1 MLQIK
6 ITHLCLVLM
15 LLLCKTSNFSI
26 CKNCCDC
33 LYDSEETNINEKIDI
48 NEEDE
53 KIKDAIMR
61 HLKLDEK
68 KLDGIKEELIKIK
81 DQKEKF
87 IKIVQYVMDIDWE
100 KKQYPN
106 TLIQWGKNKC
116 WYIAHFHLMLNNPY
130 FLKFFLICDQ
140 INKDKK
146 TVLYEVCQLIK
157 QCINL
162 PNFQKSKSQNPVVDK
177 IMDCFY
183 EDKKYEKI
191 REAHLPNDHMQY
203 NLALNPM
210 YIKMALMQDIDS
222 LFEFV
227 EKDSPF
233 VCGSPTFDKYILELE
248 QVAKNLK
255 DNKNISSLI
264 KREKD
269 SLLGIKVIDI
279 SSNHTYA
286 IVKNKKKWFLKDSL
300 KKDKGGKMT
309 VKDVVNLCKE
319 NLDKYKNSK
328 DQTLFF
334 YKLNK
339 CEDLESFLKDLEEN
353 IPSKSP
359 SLQN

>member
-33 LYDSEETNINEKIDI
+33 CTESEETDI
-48 NEEDE
+48 NDEEGN
-53 KIKDAIMR
+53 IKDAIMR

-68 KLDGIKEELIKIK
+68 KLDGIKEELRKIK

-100 KKQYPN
+100 KPMYPN

-116 WYIAHFHLMLNNPY
+116 WYIAYFHLMLNNPY
-130 FLKFFLICDQ
+130 FLKFFLICDR
-140 INKDKK
+140 INEDKK

-162 PNFQKSKSQNPVVDK
+162 PNFQKSKSQNPGVDK
-177 IMDCFY
+177 IMKRFY
-183 EDKKYEKI
+183 KDEKYKEIKKKPLQKDP
-191 REAHLPNDHMQY
+191 RQY
-203 NLALNPM
+203 NLALRPT

-227 EKDSPF
+227 ENDSPF
-233 VCGSPTFDKYILELE
+233 ICGNHTFDKYILELE
-248 QVAKNLK
+248 QIAINLK
-255 DNKNISSLI
+255 DNENISSLI
-264 KREKD
+264 KREEN

-279 SSNHTYA
+279 FSNHTYA
-286 IVKNKKKWFLKDSL
+286 IVKNKEEWFLKDSL
-300 KKDKGGKMT
+300 EKDKGGKIT
-309 VKDVVNLCKE
+309 VDDVANLCKD
-319 NLDKYKNSK
+319 NLDKYKNK
-328 DQTLFF
+328 KGQTLFF

-339 CEDLESFLKDLEEN
+339 CENLESFLKDLKEN
-353 IPSKSP
+353 IPSKS
-359 SLQN
+359 L

>member
-87 IKIVQYVMDIDWE
+87 IKIIQYVMDIDWE
-100 KKQYPN
+100 NPMYPN
-106 TLIQWGKNKC
+106 TLIQWGENKC
-116 WYIAHFHLMLNNPY
+116 EYIAYFHLRLNNPY

-140 INKDKK
+140 INENKK

-162 PNFQKSKSQNPVVDK
+162 PNFQKSKSQNPGVTVDK

-183 EDKKYEKI
+183 KDGKYEEI
-191 REAHLPNDHMQY
+191 REATHPGDRMQY
-203 NLALNPM
+203 NLALRPM
-210 YIKMALMQDIDS
+210 YIDFALIQDIDS

-233 VCGSPTFDKYILELE
+233 VCGRKPTFDEYILKLKQIAIKLE
-248 QVAKNLK
+248 
-255 DNKNISSLI
+255 DNENISSLI
-264 KREKD
+264 KREEN

-286 IVKNKKKWFLKDSL
+286 IVKNKEEWFLKDSL

-309 VKDVVNLCKE
+309 VDDVVKLCNK
-319 NLDKYKNSK
+319 NLDKYKNK
-328 DQTLFF
+328 EDQTLFF

-339 CEDLESFLKDLEEN
+339 CEDLESLLKDLKKN
-353 IPSKSP
+353 VPSKS
-359 SLQN
+359 L

>member
-33 LYDSEETNINEKIDI
+33 CTESEETNINEKIDI

-68 KLDGIKEELIKIK
+68 KLNGIKEELGKIK

-87 IKIVQYVMDIDWE
+87 IKIIQYVMDIDWE
-100 KKQYPN
+100 NPMYPN
-106 TLIQWGKNKC
+106 TLIQWGENKC
-116 WYIAHFHLMLNNPY
+116 EYIAYFHLRLNNPY

-140 INKDKK
+140 INENKK

-162 PNFQKSKSQNPVVDK
+162 PNFQKSKSQDPGVTVDK
-177 IMDCFY
+177 IMERFY
-183 EDKKYEKI
+183 KDEKYKEIKKKPLQNNPI
-191 REAHLPNDHMQY
+191 QY
-203 NLALNPM
+203 NLALKPT
-210 YIKMALMQDIDS
+210 YIKMALEQDIDS

-227 EKDSPF
+227 ENDSPF
-233 VCGSPTFDKYILELE
+233 ICGSPTFDKYILKLE
-248 QVAKNLK
+248 QIAIKLE

-269 SLLGIKVIDI
+269 SLLGIRVIDL

-300 KKDKGGKMT
+300 EKDKGWEMT
-309 VKDVVNLCKE
+309 VDDVVNLCNK

-328 DQTLFF
+328 NPTLFF

-339 CEDLESFLKDLEEN
+339 CENLESFLKDLEKN
-353 IPSKSP
+353 IPSKS
-359 SLQN
+359 L

>member
-33 LYDSEETNINEKIDI
+33 CTESEETDI
-48 NEEDE
+48 NDEEGN
-53 KIKDAIMR
+53 IKDAIMR
-61 HLKLDEK
+61 HLKLDEN

-87 IKIVQYVMDIDWE
+87 IKVVEEVMDIDWE
-100 KKQYPN
+100 NPMYPN
-106 TLIQWGKNKC
+106 TLIQWGENKC
-116 WYIAHFHLMLNNPY
+116 WYIAYFHLMLNNPY
-130 FLKFFLICDQ
+130 FLKFFLICDR
-140 INKDKK
+140 INEDKK

-162 PNFQKSKSQNPVVDK
+162 PNFQKSKSQNPGVDK
-177 IMDCFY
+177 IMNRFY

-191 REAHLPNDHMQY
+191 KKNHFQNNPIQY
-203 NLALNPM
+203 NLALRPT

-227 EKDSPF
+227 ENDSPF
-233 VCGSPTFDKYILELE
+233 ICGSTTFDKYILELE
-248 QVAKNLK
+248 QIAINLK
-255 DNKNISSLI
+255 DNENISSLI
-264 KREKD
+264 KREEN

-279 SSNHTYA
+279 FSNHTYA
-286 IVKNKKKWFLKDSL
+286 IVKNKEEWFLKDSL
-300 KKDKGGKMT
+300 EKDKGGKIT
-309 VKDVVNLCKE
+309 VDDVANLCKD
-319 NLDKYKNSK
+319 NLDKYKNRK

-339 CEDLESFLKDLEEN
+339 CEDLESFLKDLKEN
-353 IPSKSP
+353 VPSKS
-359 SLQN
+359 L

>member
-33 LYDSEETNINEKIDI
+33 CTESEETDI
-48 NEEDE
+48 NDEEGN
-53 KIKDAIMR
+53 IKDAIMR

-68 KLDGIKEELIKIK
+68 KLDGIKEELGKIK

-87 IKIVQYVMDIDWE
+87 IKIIQYVMDIDWE
-100 KKQYPN
+100 NPMYPN
-106 TLIQWGKNKC
+106 TLIQWGENKC
-116 WYIAHFHLMLNNPY
+116 EYIAYFHLRLNNPY

-140 INKDKK
+140 INENKK

-162 PNFQKSKSQNPVVDK
+162 PNFQKSKLQNPGVTVDK

-183 EDKKYEKI
+183 KDRKYEEI
-191 REAHLPNDHMQY
+191 RKVHIQNNPIQY
-203 NLALNPM
+203 NLALRPT
-210 YIKMALMQDIDS
+210 YIKMALMQDINS
-222 LFEFV
+222 LFEF
-227 EKDSPF
+227 EDDDSPF
-233 VCGSPTFDKYILELE
+233 VCGRKPTFDEYILELE
-248 QVAKNLK
+248 QIAIKLE
-255 DNKNISSLI
+255 DNENISSLI
-264 KREKD
+264 KREEN

-286 IVKNKKKWFLKDSL
+286 IVKNKEEWFLKDSL

-309 VKDVVNLCKE
+309 VDDVVKLCNK

-328 DQTLFF
+328 DPTLFF

-339 CEDLESFLKDLEEN
+339 CENLESLLKNLEEN
-353 IPSKSP
+353 IPSKS
-359 SLQN
+359 L

>member
-33 LYDSEETNINEKIDI
+33 CTESEETDI
-48 NEEDE
+48 NDEEGN
-53 KIKDAIMR
+53 IKDAIMR
-61 HLKLDEK
+61 HLKINKK
-68 KLDGIKEELIKIK
+68 KLNGIKEELRKIK

-87 IKIVQYVMDIDWE
+87 IKIIQYVMDIDWE
-100 KKQYPN
+100 NPMYPN

-116 WYIAHFHLMLNNPY
+116 WCIAYFHLMLNNPY

-157 QCINL
+157 ECINL
-162 PNFQKSKSQNPVVDK
+162 PNFQKSKSQNSGVDK
-177 IMDCFY
+177 IMERFY

-191 REAHLPNDHMQY
+191 KKVHLQNNPIQY
-203 NLALNPM
+203 NLALRPM

-233 VCGSPTFDKYILELE
+233 VCGRKPTFDEYILELE
-248 QVAKNLK
+248 QIAINLK

-264 KREKD
+264 KREEN

-286 IVKNKKKWFLKDSL
+286 IVKNKEEWFLKDSL
-300 KKDKGGKMT
+300 KKDKGGEMT
-309 VKDVVNLCKE
+309 VDDVVKLCNK
-319 NLDKYKNSK
+319 NLDEYKNSEK
-328 DQTLFF
+328 QTLFF

-339 CEDLESFLKDLEEN
+339 CENLEFLLKKLEEN
-353 IPSKSP
+353 VPSKS
-359 SLQN
+359 L

>member
-15 LLLCKTSNFSI
+15 LLLDKTSNFSI

-33 LYDSEETNINEKIDI
+33 LYDSKETDI
-48 NEEDE
+48 NDEEGN
-53 KIKDAIMR
+53 IKDAIMR
-61 HLKLDEK
+61 HLKLGEK
-68 KLDGIKEELIKIK
+68 KLDGIKEELRKIK

-87 IKIVQYVMDIDWE
+87 IKIIQYVMDIDWE
-100 KKQYPN
+100 NPMYPN

-116 WYIAHFHLMLNNPY
+116 WYIAYFHLMLNNPY

-140 INKDKK
+140 INENKK

-162 PNFQKSKSQNPVVDK
+162 PNFQKSKSQNPGVDK
-177 IMDCFY
+177 IMERFY

-191 REAHLPNDHMQY
+191 KKVHLQNNPIQY
-203 NLALNPM
+203 NLALRPT
-210 YIKMALMQDIDS
+210 YIKMALMQDINS
-222 LFEFV
+222 LFEF
-227 EKDSPF
+227 EDDDSPF
-233 VCGSPTFDKYILELE
+233 VCGRKPTFDEYILELE
-248 QVAKNLK
+248 QIAINLK

-264 KREKD
+264 KREEN

-286 IVKNKKKWFLKDSL
+286 IVKNKEEWFLKDSL
-300 KKDKGGKMT
+300 EKDKGGKMT
-309 VKDVVNLCKE
+309 VDDVVNLCNK
-319 NLDKYKNSK
+319 NLDKYKNK
-328 DQTLFF
+328 EDQTLFF

-339 CEDLESFLKDLEEN
+339 CENLESLLKNLEEN
-353 IPSKSP
+353 VPSKS
-359 SLQN
+359 L

>member
-33 LYDSEETNINEKIDI
+33 LYDSKETDI
-48 NEEDE
+48 NDEEGN
-53 KIKDAIMR
+53 IKDAIMR

-68 KLDGIKEELIKIK
+68 KLDGIKEELRKIK

-140 INKDKK
+140 INENKK

-183 EDKKYEKI
+183 KDEKYEKI

-233 VCGSPTFDKYILELE
+233 VCGSPTFDKYILELV

-269 SLLGIKVIDI
+269 SLLGIRVIDI
-279 SSNHTYA
+279 SFNHTYA

-309 VKDVVNLCKE
+309 VDDVVKLCNK
-319 NLDKYKNSK
+319 NLDKYKNSEE
-328 DQTLFF
+328 QTLFF

-339 CEDLESFLKDLEEN
+339 CEDLESFLKDLEKN
-353 IPSKSP
+353 IPSKS
-359 SLQN
+359 L

>member
-33 LYDSEETNINEKIDI
+33 CTESEGTDI
-48 NEEDE
+48 NDEEGN
-53 KIKDAIMR
+53 IKDAIMR
-61 HLKLDEK
+61 HLKLDEN
-68 KLDGIKEELIKIK
+68 KLDGIKEELRKIK

-100 KKQYPN
+100 NPMYPN
-106 TLIQWGKNKC
+106 TLIQWGENKC
-116 WYIAHFHLMLNNPY
+116 WCIAYFHLMLNNPY

-157 QCINL
+157 RCINL
-162 PNFQKSKSQNPVVDK
+162 PNFQKSKLQNPGVTVDK

-183 EDKKYEKI
+183 KDEKYKEIKKKP
-191 REAHLPNDHMQY
+191 LQKDPMQY
-203 NLALNPM
+203 NLALRPM
-210 YIKMALMQDIDS
+210 YIDFALIQDINS

-227 EKDSPF
+227 ENDSPF
-233 VCGSPTFDKYILELE
+233 ICGSTTFDKYILELE
-248 QVAKNLK
+248 QIAINLK
-255 DNKNISSLI
+255 DNENISSLI
-264 KREKD
+264 KREEN

-279 SSNHTYA
+279 FSNHTYA
-286 IVKNKKKWFLKDSL
+286 IVKNKEEWFLKDSL
-300 KKDKGGKMT
+300 EKDKGGKIT
-309 VKDVVNLCKE
+309 VDDVANLCKD
-319 NLDKYKNSK
+319 NLDKYKNRK

-339 CEDLESFLKDLEEN
+339 CEDLESFLKDLKEN
-353 IPSKSP
+353 VPSKS
-359 SLQN
+359 L

>member
-48 NEEDE
+48 NDEDE
-53 KIKDAIMR
+53 KMKDAIMR

-68 KLDGIKEELIKIK
+68 KLDEIIEELKKI
-81 DQKEKF
+81 DNQKEKF

-130 FLKFFLICDQ
+130 FFKFFLICDQ

-162 PNFQKSKSQNPVVDK
+162 PNFQKSKSQNPGVDK

-183 EDKKYEKI
+183 KDEKYKEIKKKTLQNNPI
-191 REAHLPNDHMQY
+191 QY
-203 NLALNPM
+203 NLALRPT
-210 YIKMALMQDIDS
+210 YINMALEQDINS

-227 EKDSPF
+227 ENDSPF
-233 VCGSPTFDKYILELE
+233 ICGSPTFDKYIL
-248 QVAKNLK
+248 
-255 DNKNISSLI
+255 
-264 KREKD
+264 
-269 SLLGIKVIDI
+269 
-279 SSNHTYA
+279 
-286 IVKNKKKWFLKDSL
+286 
-300 KKDKGGKMT
+300 DKP
-309 VKDVVNLCKE
+309 E
-319 NLDKYKNSK
+319 
-328 DQTLFF
+328 
-334 YKLNK
+334 
-339 CEDLESFLKDLEEN
+339 
-353 IPSKSP
+353 
-359 SLQN
+359 

>member
-33 LYDSEETNINEKIDI
+33 CTESEETDI
-48 NEEDE
+48 NDEEGN
-53 KIKDAIMR
+53 IKDAIMR

-68 KLDGIKEELIKIK
+68 KLDGIKEELKEIK

-100 KKQYPN
+100 NPMYPN

-116 WYIAHFHLMLNNPY
+116 EYIAYFHLRLNNPY
-130 FLKFFLICDQ
+130 FLKFFLICDK
-140 INKDKK
+140 INEDKN

-162 PNFQKSKSQNPVVDK
+162 PNFQKSKSQNPGVDK

-183 EDKKYEKI
+183 KDKKYEKI
-191 REAHLPNDHMQY
+191 KKVHLQNNPIQY
-203 NLALNPM
+203 NLALRPT
-210 YIKMALMQDIDS
+210 YIKMALMQDINS

-227 EKDSPF
+227 ENDSPF
-233 VCGSPTFDKYILELE
+233 VCGRKPTFDEYILELE
-248 QVAKNLK
+248 QVSINLK
-255 DNKNISSLI
+255 DNENISSLI
-264 KREKD
+264 KREEN

-286 IVKNKKKWFLKDSL
+286 IVKNKEEWFLKDSL
-300 KKDKGGKMT
+300 KKDKGGKIT
-309 VKDVVNLCKE
+309 VDDVVNLCKD

-339 CEDLESFLKDLEEN
+339 CENLESLLKNLEEN
-353 IPSKSP
+353 VPSKSP
-359 SLQN
+359 SL

>member
-15 LLLCKTSNFSI
+15 LLLDKTSNFSI

-33 LYDSEETNINEKIDI
+33 LYDSKETDI
-48 NEEDE
+48 NDEEGN
-53 KIKDAIMR
+53 IKDAIMR
-61 HLKLDEK
+61 HLKLDEN
-68 KLDGIKEELIKIK
+68 KLDEIIEELKKI
-81 DQKEKF
+81 DNQKEKF
-87 IKIVQYVMDIDWE
+87 IKVIEYVMDIDWE
-100 KKQYPN
+100 SPMYPN

-140 INKDKK
+140 INKDKN

-162 PNFQKSKSQNPVVDK
+162 PNFQKSKSQNPGVDK

-183 EDKKYEKI
+183 KDEKYKEI
-191 REAHLPNDHMQY
+191 RKAHLPNDHMQY

-210 YIKMALMQDIDS
+210 YIKFALIQDINS
-222 LFEFV
+222 LFEF
-227 EKDSPF
+227 EHDNSPF
-233 VCGSPTFDKYILELE
+233 VCGSRPTFDKYILELE
-248 QVAKNLK
+248 QIAINLE

-264 KREKD
+264 KREKG
-269 SLLGIKVIDI
+269 SLLGIRIIDI

-286 IVKNKKKWFLKDSL
+286 IVKNKKEWFLKDSL
-300 KKDKGGKMT
+300 KKDKGGKIT
-309 VKDVVNLCKE
+309 VDDVVNLCKD
-319 NLDKYKNSK
+319 NLDKYKNK
-328 DQTLFF
+328 EDQTLFF

-339 CEDLESFLKDLEEN
+339 CENLESLLKNLEEN
-353 IPSKSP
+353 VPSKS
-359 SLQN
+359 L

>member
-33 LYDSEETNINEKIDI
+33 CTESEETDI
-48 NEEDE
+48 NDEEGN
-53 KIKDAIMR
+53 IKDAIMR
-61 HLKLDEK
+61 HLKLDEN
-68 KLDGIKEELIKIK
+68 KLDGIKEELRKIK

-100 KKQYPN
+100 KPMYPN
-106 TLIQWGKNKC
+106 TLIQWGENKC
-116 WYIAHFHLMLNNPY
+116 WYIAYFHLMLNNPY
-130 FLKFFLICDQ
+130 FLKFFLICDR
-140 INKDKK
+140 INEDKK

-162 PNFQKSKSQNPVVDK
+162 PNFQKSKSQNPGVDK
-177 IMDCFY
+177 IMNRFY

-191 REAHLPNDHMQY
+191 KKNHFQNNPIQY
-203 NLALNPM
+203 NLALRPT
-210 YIKMALMQDIDS
+210 YIKMALMQDINS

-227 EKDSPF
+227 ENDSPF
-233 VCGSPTFDKYILELE
+233 ICGSTTFDKYILELE
-248 QVAKNLK
+248 QIAINLK
-255 DNKNISSLI
+255 DNENISSLI
-264 KREKD
+264 KREEN

-279 SSNHTYA
+279 FSNHTYA
-286 IVKNKKKWFLKDSL
+286 IVKNKEEWFLKDSL
-300 KKDKGGKMT
+300 EKDKGGKIT
-309 VKDVVNLCKE
+309 VDDVANLCKD
-319 NLDKYKNSK
+319 NLDKYKNRK

-339 CEDLESFLKDLEEN
+339 CEDLESFLKDLKEN
-353 IPSKSP
+353 VPSKS
-359 SLQN
+359 L

>member
-1 MLQIK
+1 M
-6 ITHLCLVLM
+6 
-15 LLLCKTSNFSI
+15 
-26 CKNCCDC
+26 
-33 LYDSEETNINEKIDI
+33 
-48 NEEDE
+48 
-53 KIKDAIMR
+53 
-61 HLKLDEK
+61 
-68 KLDGIKEELIKIK
+68 
-81 DQKEKF
+81 
-87 IKIVQYVMDIDWE
+87 
-100 KKQYPN
+100 
-106 TLIQWGKNKC
+106 
-116 WYIAHFHLMLNNPY
+116 
-130 FLKFFLICDQ
+130 ICDQ

-157 QCINL
+157 QCINF

-177 IMDCFY
+177 IMERFY
-183 EDKKYEKI
+183 KDEKYEKI

-309 VKDVVNLCKE
+309 VKDVVNLCNK

-339 CEDLESFLKDLEEN
+339 CENLESLLKNLEEN
-353 IPSKSP
+353 VPSKSP
-359 SLQN
+359 

>member
-157 QCINL
+157 Q
-162 PNFQKSKSQNPVVDK
+162 SKSQNLGVDK
-177 IMDCFY
+177 IMERFY

-191 REAHLPNDHMQY
+191 KKVHLQNNPIQY
-203 NLALNPM
+203 NLALRPT
-210 YIKMALMQDIDS
+210 YIKMALMQDINS
-222 LFEFV
+222 LFEF
-227 EKDSPF
+227 EDDDSPF
-233 VCGSPTFDKYILELE
+233 VCGRKPTFDEYILELE
-248 QVAKNLK
+248 QIAINLK

-264 KREKD
+264 KREEN

-286 IVKNKKKWFLKDSL
+286 IVKNKEEWFLKDSL
-300 KKDKGGKMT
+300 KKDKGGKIT
-309 VKDVVNLCKE
+309 VDDVVNLCKD

-339 CEDLESFLKDLEEN
+339 CENLESLLKNLEEN
-353 IPSKSP
+353 VPSKS
-359 SLQN
+359 L

>member
-33 LYDSEETNINEKIDI
+33 CTESEGTDI
-48 NEEDE
+48 NDEEGN
-53 KIKDAIMR
+53 IKDAIMR

-100 KKQYPN
+100 SPMYPN

-116 WYIAHFHLMLNNPY
+116 EYIAYFHLRLNNPY

-157 QCINL
+157 QCINF
-162 PNFQKSKSQNPVVDK
+162 PNFQKSKSQNPGVDK
-177 IMDCFY
+177 IMERFY

-191 REAHLPNDHMQY
+191 KKVHLQNNPIQY
-203 NLALNPM
+203 NLALRPM
-210 YIKMALMQDIDS
+210 YIKMALMQDINS

-233 VCGSPTFDKYILELE
+233 VCGRKPTFDEYILELE
-248 QVAKNLK
+248 QIAIKLK
-255 DNKNISSLI
+255 DNENISSLI
-264 KREKD
+264 KSEKN

-286 IVKNKKKWFLKDSL
+286 IVKNKEEWFLKDSL
-300 KKDKGGKMT
+300 KKDKGGKIT
-309 VKDVVNLCKE
+309 VDDVANLCKD
-319 NLDKYKNSK
+319 NLDKYKNK
-328 DQTLFF
+328 EDQTLFF

-339 CEDLESFLKDLEEN
+339 CENLESLLKNLEEN
-353 IPSKSP
+353 VPSKS
-359 SLQN
+359 L

>member
-33 LYDSEETNINEKIDI
+33 CTESEETDI
-48 NEEDE
+48 NDEEGN
-53 KIKDAIMR
+53 IKDAIMR
-61 HLKLDEK
+61 HLKLDEN
-68 KLDGIKEELIKIK
+68 KLDGIIKELKK
-81 DQKEKF
+81 FKNKKEKF
-87 IKIVQYVMDIDWE
+87 IKVIEYVMDIDWE
-100 KKQYPN
+100 SPMYPN

-116 WYIAHFHLMLNNPY
+116 WCIAHFHLMLNNPY
-130 FLKFFLICDQ
+130 FLKFFLICDR
-140 INKDKK
+140 INEDKK

-162 PNFQKSKSQNPVVDK
+162 PNFQKSKSQNPGVDK
-177 IMDCFY
+177 IMERFY

-191 REAHLPNDHMQY
+191 KKVHLQNNPIQY
-203 NLALNPM
+203 NLALRPM
-210 YIKMALMQDIDS
+210 YIKMALMQDINS

-248 QVAKNLK
+248 QIAINLK

-264 KREKD
+264 KREEN

-279 SSNHTYA
+279 FSNHTYA
-286 IVKNKKKWFLKDSL
+286 IVKNKKEWFLKDSL

-309 VKDVVNLCKE
+309 VKDVVKLCNK
-319 NLDKYKNSK
+319 NLDEYKNSEE
-328 DQTLFF
+328 QTLFF

-339 CEDLESFLKDLEEN
+339 CENLESLLKNLEEN
-353 IPSKSP
+353 VPSKSP
-359 SLQN
+359 SL

>member
-33 LYDSEETNINEKIDI
+33 CTESEETDI
-48 NEEDE
+48 NDEEGN
-53 KIKDAIMR
+53 IKDAIMR
-61 HLKLDEK
+61 HLKLDEN
-68 KLDGIKEELIKIK
+68 KLDGIIKELKKI
-81 DQKEKF
+81 DNQKEKF
-87 IKIVQYVMDIDWE
+87 IKIVQYVMDIDWGNPM
-100 KKQYPN
+100 YPN
-106 TLIQWGKNKC
+106 TLIQWGNNKC
-116 WYIAHFHLMLNNPY
+116 CYIAYFHLRLNNPY
-130 FLKFFLICDQ
+130 FLKFFLICDR
-140 INKDKK
+140 INEDKN

-162 PNFQKSKSQNPVVDK
+162 PKFQKSKSQNPGVDK
-177 IMDCFY
+177 IMERFY

-191 REAHLPNDHMQY
+191 KKVHLQNNPIQY
-203 NLALNPM
+203 NLVLRPM
-210 YIKMALMQDIDS
+210 YIKMALMQDINS

-248 QVAKNLK
+248 QIAINLK
-255 DNKNISSLI
+255 DNENISSLI
-264 KREKD
+264 KREEN

-279 SSNHTYA
+279 FSNHTYA
-286 IVKNKKKWFLKDSL
+286 IVKNKKEWFLKDSL

-309 VKDVVNLCKE
+309 VKDVVKLCNKNLK
-319 NLDKYKNSK
+319 KYKNSEE
-328 DQTLFF
+328 QTLFF

-339 CEDLESFLKDLEEN
+339 CENLESLLKNLEEN
-353 IPSKSP
+353 VPSKSP
-359 SLQN
+359 SL

>member
-33 LYDSEETNINEKIDI
+33 CTESEETDI
-48 NEEDE
+48 NDEEGN
-53 KIKDAIMR
+53 IKDAIMR
-61 HLKLDEK
+61 HLKLDEN
-68 KLDGIKEELIKIK
+68 KLDGIKEELGKIK

-87 IKIVQYVMDIDWE
+87 IKIIQYVMDIDWE
-100 KKQYPN
+100 NPMYPN
-106 TLIQWGKNKC
+106 TLIQWGENKC
-116 WYIAHFHLMLNNPY
+116 EYIAYFHLRLNNPY

-140 INKDKK
+140 INENKK

-162 PNFQKSKSQNPVVDK
+162 PNFQKSKLQNPGVTVDK

-183 EDKKYEKI
+183 KDRKYEEI
-191 REAHLPNDHMQY
+191 REATHPGDRMQY
-203 NLALNPM
+203 NLALRPM
-210 YIKMALMQDIDS
+210 YIDFALIQDIDS

-233 VCGSPTFDKYILELE
+233 VCGRKPTFDEYILELE
-248 QVAKNLK
+248 QIAIKLE
-255 DNKNISSLI
+255 DNENISSLI
-264 KREKD
+264 KREEN

-286 IVKNKKKWFLKDSL
+286 IVKNKEEWFLKDSL

-309 VKDVVNLCKE
+309 VDDVVKLCNKNLKR
-319 NLDKYKNSK
+319 YKNSEK
-328 DQTLFF
+328 QTLFF

-339 CEDLESFLKDLEEN
+339 CENLESLLKNLEEN
-353 IPSKSP
+353 VPSKS
-359 SLQN
+359 L

>member
-15 LLLCKTSNFSI
+15 LLLCKTSNISV
-26 CKNCCDC
+26 CKLYCDC
-33 LYDSEETNINEKIDI
+33 CTESEAKNIKEKINK

-100 KKQYPN
+100 SPMYPN
-106 TLIQWGKNKC
+106 TLIQWGINKC
-116 WYIAHFHLMLNNPY
+116 CYIAYFHLRLNNPY

-157 QCINL
+157 QCINF
-162 PNFQKSKSQNPVVDK
+162 PNFQKSKSQNPGVDK
-177 IMDCFY
+177 IMERFY

-210 YIKMALMQDIDS
+210 YIKMALIQDIDS

-248 QVAKNLK
+248 QIAINLEN
-255 DNKNISSLI
+255 NKNISSLI
-264 KREKD
+264 KREKG
-269 SLLGIKVIDI
+269 SLLGIRIIDI

-286 IVKNKKKWFLKDSL
+286 IVKNKKEWFLKDSL
-300 KKDKGGKMT
+300 KKDKGGKIT
-309 VKDVVNLCKE
+309 VDDVANLCKD
-319 NLDKYKNSK
+319 NLNKYKNRE

-339 CEDLESFLKDLEEN
+339 CENLESLLKNLEEN
-353 IPSKSP
+353 VPSKS
-359 SLQN
+359 L

>member
-33 LYDSEETNINEKIDI
+33 LYDSKETDI
-48 NEEDE
+48 NDEEGN
-53 KIKDAIMR
+53 IKDAIMR

-140 INKDKK
+140 INEDEK

-162 PNFQKSKSQNPVVDK
+162 PNFQKSKSQNSGVDK
-177 IMDCFY
+177 IMERF
-183 EDKKYEKI
+183 
-191 REAHLPNDHMQY
+191 
-203 NLALNPM
+203 
-210 YIKMALMQDIDS
+210 YIKM
-222 LFEFV
+222 
-227 EKDSPF
+227 
-233 VCGSPTFDKYILELE
+233 
-248 QVAKNLK
+248 
-255 DNKNISSLI
+255 KNIKKL
-264 KREKD
+264 EKP
-269 SLLGIKVIDI
+269 I
-279 SSNHTYA
+279 SQMIT
-286 IVKNKKKWFLKDSL
+286 
-300 KKDKGGKMT
+300 
-309 VKDVVNLCKE
+309 C
-319 NLDKYKNSK
+319 
-328 DQTLFF
+328 
-334 YKLNK
+334 
-339 CEDLESFLKDLEEN
+339 N
-353 IPSKSP
+353 II
-359 SLQN
+359 

>member
-33 LYDSEETNINEKIDI
+33 CTESEETDI
-48 NEEDE
+48 NDEEGN
-53 KIKDAIMR
+53 IKDAIMR

-68 KLDGIKEELIKIK
+68 KLDEIIEELKKI
-81 DQKEKF
+81 DNQKEKF

-100 KKQYPN
+100 NPMYPN

-116 WYIAHFHLMLNNPY
+116 EYIAYFHLMLNNPY

-162 PNFQKSKSQNPVVDK
+162 PNFQKSKSQNSGVDK
-177 IMDCFY
+177 IMERFY

-191 REAHLPNDHMQY
+191 KKVHLQNNPIQY
-203 NLALNPM
+203 NLALRSM
-210 YIKMALMQDIDS
+210 YIKMALMQDINS

-227 EKDSPF
+227 ENDSPF
-233 VCGSPTFDKYILELE
+233 VCGSPTFDKYILELK
-248 QVAKNLK
+248 QVARNLK
-255 DNKNISSLI
+255 DNENISSLI
-264 KREKD
+264 KSEKD

-286 IVKNKKKWFLKDSL
+286 IVKNKKEWFLKDSL
-300 KKDKGGKMT
+300 KKDKGGKIT
-309 VKDVVNLCKE
+309 VDDVANLCKD
-319 NLDKYKNSK
+319 NLDKYKNK
-328 DQTLFF
+328 EDQTLFF

-339 CEDLESFLKDLEEN
+339 CENLESLLKNLEEN
-353 IPSKSP
+353 VPSKS
-359 SLQN
+359 L